1 MIQIVRDDQHYLEN
15 RTEEEPSLPGGNQMT
30 TVNRRRVLRYI
41 GLSAAICAAMAATP
55 GFAQERSAVKIG
67 YAISKTGPNAG
78 GAGITTLPNY
88 HLWVKEVN
96 DAGGLEM
103 PDGKRLPI
111 EVIEYDD
118 RSSAEEVVRAVE
130 RLANQ
135 DRVDFILPPWG
146 TGFNLAVAPLF
157 DRFGYPQLAVSAVT
171 DKAPEFV
178 QRWKKSYWMLGGG
191 HDYTEALAGLLTQAA
206 GEGKINKQIAL
217 ISVADGFG
225 IDLVTAARS
234 SFADAGLQ
242 VVYDVTYPVGTTDFT
257 PILAEAATKG
267 ADTFI
272 AFSYPPETFA
282 LTQQAQVAAFNP
294 KVLYLGVGTGF
305 PIYGKNNGKN
315 AEGIM
320 SLGGIDP
327 ANEANMAYRKR
338 HEEVTGQAPDLWGS
352 VVTYASLQMLQEA
365 IKRRGLDKDAVAEEL
380 STGTF
385 DTTLGEVKL
394 EDNQLRKL
402 WFGGQWQNGEFIAV
416 APVDREGAAKA
427 ILPKAPWQSQ

>member
-1 MIQIVRDDQHYLEN
+1 
-15 RTEEEPSLPGGNQMT
+15 MT
-30 TVNRRRVLRYI
+30 TVNRRGALRRI
-41 GLSAAICAAMAATP
+41 SMSAALCYAFIAAPA
-55 GFAQERSAVKIG
+55 FSQEPTSVKIG
-67 YAISKTGPNAG
+67 YAISKTGANAG
-78 GAGITTLPNY
+78 GAGITTIPNY
-88 HLWVKEVN
+88 VLWAKEVN
-96 DAGGLEM
+96 DAGGLEL
-103 PDGKRLPI
+103 PGGKRLPL

-135 DRVDFILPPWG
+135 DKVDFILPPWG

-171 DKAPEFV
+171 DKAPDFV
-178 QRWKKSYWMLGGG
+178 KRWKRSFWLLGGG
-191 HDYTEALAGLLTQAA
+191 HDYTEALAALLVKTADA
-206 GEGKINKQIAL
+206 GTINKKVAM

-225 IDLVTAARS
+225 IDLVSAARP
-234 SFADAGLQ
+234 SFGKAGLE

-257 PILAEAATKG
+257 PILSEAASKG
-267 ADTFI
+267 ADTFV

-282 LTQQAQVAAFNP
+282 LTQQAQVAKFNP

-305 PIYGKNNGKN
+305 PAYGANNGKN

-327 ANEANMAYRKR
+327 KNEANTAYRKR
-338 HEEVTGQAPDLWGS
+338 HEEVTGKAPDLWGS
-352 VVTYASLQMLQEA
+352 VVTYTSLQMLQEA
-365 IKRRGLDKDAVAEEL
+365 IKRHGLDRDAVSKEL

-385 DTTLGEVKL
+385 QTVLGEVKL

-402 WFGGQWQNGEFIAV
+402 WFGGQWQNGNFVAV
-416 APVDREGAAKA
+416 APVDREGVSAA
-427 ILPKAPWQSQ
+427 ILPKAPWQAQ